1 MTNVKKRLKGLIDS
15 KSVVVIG
22 LGNPDRADDRVGIE
36 VAKKLKELAPD
47 RIFLEQDGLEGVVLD
62 ILNRKDAETVLFID
76 AVDFDGRAGEIQI
89 FSQATFQFR
98 RISTHKV
105 SLELLS
111 ALLRK
116 EGKAIYL
123 LGIQPSTLDFD
134 SKISDEVKKS
144 LEKVVEIFTP
154 FFNHSERG

>member
-22 LGNPDRADDRVGIE
+22 LGNPDRADDGVGIE
-36 VAKKLKELAPD
+36 VVRKLKELAPD
-47 RIFLEQDGLEGVVLD
+47 RIFLEQEGLEGVVLG
-62 ILNRKDAETVLFID
+62 ILNREDVETVLFID
-76 AVDFDGRAGEIQI
+76 AVDFGGRAGEIQI
-89 FSQATFQFR
+89 FSQATFHPC

-123 LGIQPSTLDFD
+123 LGIQPSALDFD
-134 SKISDEVKKS
+134 SKISDEVKRS
-144 LEKVVEIFTP
+144 LDKVVKTITP
-154 FFNHSERG
+154 FFRKT